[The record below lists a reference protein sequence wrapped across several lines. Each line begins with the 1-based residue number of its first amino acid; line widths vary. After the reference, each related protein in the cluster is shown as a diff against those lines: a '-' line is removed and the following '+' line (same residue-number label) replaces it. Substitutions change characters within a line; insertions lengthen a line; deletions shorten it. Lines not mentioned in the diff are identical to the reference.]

1 MGGTYSSE
9 ETQAQADGQKN
20 VQIVAKPS
28 ALVVCGPSGCGQ
40 GNAHQEADGRFTSP
54 VWLLLFPYNS
64 GATARRGGKQSSRPP
79 FKCRQILCRHTCA
92 WRYSGNALS
101 VDRCLVAQDG
111 MHYNFTTKE
120 DFEKGIEA
128 GRFLEY
134 ARVHS
139 NIYGTAYKVN
149 P

>member
-1 MGGTYSSE
+1 
-9 ETQAQADGQKN
+9 
-20 VQIVAKPS
+20 
-28 ALVVCGPSGCGQ
+28 
-40 GNAHQEADGRFTSP
+40 
-54 VWLLLFPYNS
+54 
-64 GATARRGGKQSSRPP
+64 
-79 FKCRQILCRHTCA
+79 
-92 WRYSGNALS
+92 
-101 VDRCLVAQDG
+101 